1 MASPAQHAYG
11 DSLVS
16 SVDHPVYNSRGEN
29 KIVAT
34 HFTDYGSVNFFT
46 SPYPHF
52 IFVNPKAQKKEIKCY
67 LSTMKLL
74 GNSLATAHSVS
85 KNFIAQRDA
94 EEAKGN
100 NQSPEDFEKW
110 MCVFRENLSKEEGMC
125 LDHSNKENLYW
136 KELTEPYGGSELKL
150 KLVLMVNVYQ
160 RRTHIWL
167 KPLWQDLKDPAK
179 PWRPTLRGFQFTL
192 KDDASDLVRWA
203 NSQMSEHYKT
213 LKLKIEM

>member
-1 MASPAQHAYG
+1 MESKV
-11 DSLVS
+11 DRLVS
-16 SVDHPVYNSRGEN
+16 SVDHLVYRKEEN

-34 HFTDYGSVNFFT
+34 HFTDYGSIHFYKL
-46 SPYPHF
+46 PYPHF

-67 LSTMKLL
+67 LSGIKLL
-74 GNSLATAHSVS
+74 GNALATAQSVS

-100 NQSPEDFEKW
+100 IKTPEEFEQW
-110 MCVFRENLSKEEGMC
+110 MNVFRENLSKKEGMC
-125 LDHSNKENLYW
+125 LDHSNKDNLYW
-136 KELTEPYGGSELKL
+136 KELSEPYGGKELKL

-192 KDDASDLVRWA
+192 KDDASDLVCWA
-203 NSQMSEHYKT
+203 NNQLTEHYKT
-213 LKLKIEM
+213 CKLKNEL